1 MRASSSL
8 IALSAKMHCRSHR
21 AGYFLTPKKI
31 QHLYFSKMVFS
42 EFRSI
47 FATPE
52 LSFLIG
58 KVFFD
63 PKTMFLKP
71 QRKRERERD
80 NGGDG
85 RRCEGLAGHT

>member
-1 MRASSSL
+1 
-8 IALSAKMHCRSHR
+8 
-21 AGYFLTPKKI
+21 
-31 QHLYFSKMVFS
+31 MVFS

-71 QRKRERERD
+71 QRKRERERETTV
-80 NGGDG
+80 GTGDG
-85 RRCEGLAGHT
+85 VKDWLVTRDCLKHGSDG